1 MGRAQRLTAKGK
13 FHVNC
18 YGQLQS
24 SDRPTKKVRP
34 QSCASSSKID
44 LNGSFEA
51 TADNDS
57 VLGYRLVDVR
67 ILFGFLKEHLV
78 CAHCDSHA
86 SLCISGLVESRWCL
100 HGRTQNA
107 NDALNEMIWARC
119 PKTTFGSFKT
129 VQTVVDDAIK
139 VLKQLGATPGP
150 LCVSTLTSIDSK
162 RKRKSELQAYR

>member
-13 FHVNC
+13 FHVNR

-57 VLGYRLVDVR
+57 VLGYRLVDIS
-67 ILFGFLKEHLV
+67 ILFVCFKEHLV
-78 CAHCDSHA
+78 CAHCDTHA

-107 NDALNEMIWARC
+107 NEALIEMIWARC

-129 VQTVVDDAIK
+129 VQTVVDDAIPFCNDGNMSRIK
-139 VLKQLGATPGP
+139 LVP
-150 LCVSTLTSIDSK
+150 CVYLH
-162 RKRKSELQAYR
+162 